1 MKKYLISTLLVFVM
15 GVLFSAINAEANP
28 LITQQKIQADSLNE
42 FTGRY
47 EASQNNITLQYELE
61 VVNGRLLATNLTSG
75 QQLNLKHSSNDDFMV
90 EEMGIPIKFVRDGG
104 KKVSAIQM
112 PDGTVW
118 KKLEKLTT
126 EVVSPANY
134 KEYLGKYQWNNNGKI
149 ASVEIAARYG
159 KLWALLSAENINS
172 PITDTGKD
180 SFTINAIGEPLK
192 FTRDA
197 GNKVVS
203 LIQKE
208 KDVFVKLK

>member
-1 MKKYLISTLLVFVM
+1 MKKYFISTLLVLVF
-15 GVLFSAINAEANP
+15 GITFSAIKAKANP
-28 LITQQKIQADSLNE
+28 SIPRQKIQADSLNDY
-42 FTGRY
+42 TGRY

-61 VVNGRLLATNLTSG
+61 VVNGKLLATNLTSG

-90 EEMGIPIKFVRDGG
+90 EEMGIPIRFVRDGG
-104 KKVSAIQM
+104 TKINAIQM

-118 KKLEKLTT
+118 KKLEKPTT
-126 EVVSPANY
+126 ETVNPANY
-134 KEYLGKYQWNNNGKI
+134 KEYLGKYQLNNNGKI
-149 ASVEIAARYG
+149 ASVEIVAKYG

-180 SFTINAIGEPLK
+180 SFTINATGEPLK

-197 GNKVVS
+197 SNKVTS

-208 KDVFVKLK
+208 KDIFVKLK